1 MLRQPDAR
9 PRTALFLSPAR
20 GHCVSVC
27 KECVVLKQI
36 VNIPILTGTGTSSAK
51 ALGYSNGAPPPS
63 PPDAWACG
71 TFPL

>member
-20 GHCVSVC
+20 GHCVCVC

-36 VNIPILTGTGTSSAK
+36 VNS
-51 ALGYSNGAPPPS
+51 PS
-63 PPDAWACG
+63 LRVPVRLVRKP
-71 TFPL
+71 